1 MRFNPAYLFV
11 LGSIPAT
18 LCLTLNVRSDMRT
31 RSYVGLVETPE
42 TRAFH
47 QDHGIHLLAARAD
60 RNAVHLK
67 FMSGVEG
74 NEKPPPKVLLL
85 VTKLFTAWLGV
96 PLITPEFLNQL
107 SEVPQNGY
115 LILNFWGSGLE
126 HCKESLDGCSVI
138 IGAVT
143 ERNQWITIHKGA
155 RFLYS
160 TTTESLAVETLA

>member
-11 LGSIPAT
+11 LSSIPTT
-18 LCLTLNVRSDMRT
+18 LCLTLNVRSDV

-85 VTKLFTAWLGV
+85 VKKLFTTWLGV
-96 PLITPEFLNQL
+96 PLITPEFFNQL

-138 IGAVT
+138 IGA
-143 ERNQWITIHKGA
+143 WITIHKGA
-155 RFLYS
+155 RLLYS
-160 TTTESLAVETLA
+160 TTTESLAVEPLA